1 MSQAGNNARRAA
13 TIQNRRRHGNRP
25 QGRNVIAAQRRRELD
40 KINAPQPEQE
50 RPVSEDDPIRVFVT
64 HVFEESD
71 DYLRVFEFIESVD
84 LFYYLNVSRPDNVP
98 MGGGTEAIK
107 QELMRQIKE
116 SEAVIVL
123 PSVYEQQEELTR
135 FQMDVADENYKPMI
149 TIRPYGGVSE
159 TPPEIV
165 DRTKEHIEW
174 NSREIVDA
182 LKRQARNEDT
192 ARWEVIDFPGLDDE
206 GNS

>member
-1 MSQAGNNARRAA
+1 M
-13 TIQNRRRHGNRP
+13 
-25 QGRNVIAAQRRRELD
+25 
-40 KINAPQPEQE
+40 
-50 RPVSEDDPIRVFVT
+50 SEDDPIRVFVT

-98 MGGGTEAIK
+98 MGSGTEAIK

-135 FQMDVADENYKPMI
+135 FQMDVADENNKPMI
-149 TIRPYGGVSE
+149 TIRPYGGVSK

-206 GNS
+206 RNS